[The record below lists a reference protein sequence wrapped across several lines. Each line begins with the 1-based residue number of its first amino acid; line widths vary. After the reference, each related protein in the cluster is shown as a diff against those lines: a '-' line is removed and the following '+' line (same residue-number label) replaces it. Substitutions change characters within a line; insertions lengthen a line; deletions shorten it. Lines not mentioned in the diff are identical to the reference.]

1 MVGSSEGDDC
11 EMSHKLQNI
20 MTSSLKD
27 AMKIVTDN
35 LRPCLILNL
44 AYFGLVLLGAVYSYL
59 NPSIAQWLKEGTA
72 QALTNGGP
80 LVMVANAYISG
91 NFLMAAVLTFIVNL
105 VLGAILYIT
114 LPSMVVPFFGLLMGS
129 FRALLW
135 GVLVLSLIPFEAYS
149 VPAWLTMI
157 FEGEAY
163 ILAMLAAYIQGKAFL
178 WPDSVGAATR
188 RQGYVKGLAATWRL
202 YVLIVLILA
211 VAAIWE
217 AFAAI
222 YLMPMLGSPTLSMRI
237 QSMMG

>member
-1 MVGSSEGDDC
+1 
-11 EMSHKLQNI
+11 MSLKLTMNL
-20 MTSSLKD
+20 SLKD
-27 AMKIVTDN
+27 AMKIVTEN
-35 LRPCLILNL
+35 HRPYLILNIV
-44 AYFGLVLLGAVYSYL
+44 YFGLVLLGAIYSSL
-59 NPSIAQWLKEGTA
+59 NPSIAPWLKEGTA

-91 NFLMAAVLTFIVNL
+91 NFFTAAVLTFIVNL
-105 VLGAILYIT
+105 ILGAILYIT
-114 LPSMVVPFFGLLMGS
+114 LPSMVVPFFGLLMGA
-129 FRALLW
+129 FRAVLW
-135 GVLVLSLIPFEAYS
+135 GVLVLSIIPYEAYS
-149 VPAWLTMI
+149 VPAWLTMF

-163 ILAMLAAYIQGKAFL
+163 ILVMLAAYIQGKAFL
-178 WPDSVGAATR
+178 WPESVGAATR
-188 RQGYVKGLAATWRL
+188 RQGYIRGLEATWKL

>member
-1 MVGSSEGDDC
+1 
-11 EMSHKLQNI
+11 MSHKLQNI
-20 MTSSLKD
+20 MTLSLKD
-27 AMKIVTDN
+27 AMEIVTEN
-35 LRPCLILNL
+35 RRHYLILNIV
-44 AYFGLVLLGAVYSYL
+44 YFGLVLLGAIYSSL
-59 NPSIAQWLKEGTA
+59 NPSIVQWLKEGTA

-91 NFLMAAVLTFIVNL
+91 NFLIAVVLTFIVNL

-114 LPSMVVPFFGLLMGS
+114 LPSIVVPFFGLLMGA
-129 FRALLW
+129 FRAVLW
-135 GVLVLSLIPFEAYS
+135 GLLVLSLIPFEAYS

-178 WPDSVGAATR
+178 WPESVAAATR
-188 RQGYVKGLAATWRL
+188 RQGYVIGLTATWKL

-217 AFAAI
+217 AFAVI
-222 YLMPMLGSPTLSMRI
+222 YLMPMLGSPSLPTRI
-237 QSMMG
+237 ENIV